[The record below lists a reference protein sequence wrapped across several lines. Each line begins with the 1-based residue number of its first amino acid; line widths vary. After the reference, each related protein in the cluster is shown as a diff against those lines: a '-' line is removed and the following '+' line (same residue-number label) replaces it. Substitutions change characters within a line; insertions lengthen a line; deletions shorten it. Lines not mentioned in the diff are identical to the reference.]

1 MANLHGELCHQLLP
15 WTVGERKTER
25 KRASEPCLS
34 RWALATSLLYSC
46 CLVAPAYLYAAVS
59 ATSGCIVRC
68 HILTCVWQSSP
79 GWFWL
84 VNFWPYC
91 LSYDNLITRISGPEF
106 FIKSLKNFLLTPPPP
121 TSITGG
127 CFWFK
132 KINTVFPLCDCPDG
146 TGIHL
151 KVTMSDMQGCMA
163 AVTYGFCSW
172 LPSICIC
179 KSEHGRSLDIHP
191 ADPPTTSIGLHPPP
205 LFIFSIHSL
214 SPE

>member
-1 MANLHGELCHQLLP
+1 MGVSHFSLVFLLSGCTSLFICSSICNVRLHSEVPHSYLCVAKLP
-15 WTVGERKTER
+15 WLVLAGEFLT
-25 KRASEPCLS
+25 
-34 RWALATSLLYSC
+34 LLF
-46 CLVAPAYLYAAVS
+46 
-59 ATSGCIVRC
+59 I
-68 HILTCVWQSSP
+68 IWQSYHQNI
-79 GWFWL
+79 W
-84 VNFWPYC
+84 
-91 LSYDNLITRISGPEF
+91 TRIFHQIFEEF
-106 FIKSLKNFLLTPPPP
+106 SINTPSPP